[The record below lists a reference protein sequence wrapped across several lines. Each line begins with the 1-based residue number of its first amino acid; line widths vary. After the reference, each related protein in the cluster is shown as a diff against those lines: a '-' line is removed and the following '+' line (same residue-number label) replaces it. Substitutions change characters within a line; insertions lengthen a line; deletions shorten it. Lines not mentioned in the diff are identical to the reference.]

1 MFVVYYI
8 PVFDGAVTGAV
19 FFFFF
24 FFFFFFSNSLLVQM
38 KFDCRET
45 NNHH

>member
-24 FFFFFFSNSLLVQM
+24 FLFFFSNSLLVQM

>member
-24 FFFFFFSNSLLVQM
+24 FLFFFSNSLLVQM
-38 KFDCRET
+38 KFDCR
-45 NNHH
+45 